1 MDIIQETSRQFGQ
14 QYFQFVIIILIINAV
29 AKSVFQTKLNN
40 STRPVVLLFSA
51 IIALIFWSF
60 GAKIGK
66 LFIFLFFAFGF
77 WDWVGKYIERLFVL
91 LFAIVTEKAKA
102 VWKRITTL
110 YNK

>member
-14 QYFQFVIIILIINAV
+14 GYFQFVIIILTINAI

-51 IIALIFWSF
+51 LVMLIFWSF

-66 LFIFLFFAFGF
+66 LFIFMFFAFGF
-77 WDWVGKYIERLFVL
+77 WDWVGKYIEKIFIL
-91 LFAIVTEKAKA
+91 LFAFAATKLKAI
-102 VWKRITTL
+102 WKRITTL